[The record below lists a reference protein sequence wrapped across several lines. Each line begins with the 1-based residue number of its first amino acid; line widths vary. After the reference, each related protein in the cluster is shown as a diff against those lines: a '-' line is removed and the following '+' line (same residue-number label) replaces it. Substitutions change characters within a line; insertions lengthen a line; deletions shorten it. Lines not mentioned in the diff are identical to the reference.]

1 MTILKKYF
9 SFIQA
14 FKKNPPTYY
23 VNEEKKYVLKNLK
36 NKTNFKLECYCYL
49 QKRMNLKIF
58 KLF

>member
-23 VNEEKKYVLKNLK
+23 VNEEKKYSFEKFK
-36 NKTNFKLECYCYL
+36 KQNKFQT
-49 QKRMNLKIF
+49 
-58 KLF
+58 